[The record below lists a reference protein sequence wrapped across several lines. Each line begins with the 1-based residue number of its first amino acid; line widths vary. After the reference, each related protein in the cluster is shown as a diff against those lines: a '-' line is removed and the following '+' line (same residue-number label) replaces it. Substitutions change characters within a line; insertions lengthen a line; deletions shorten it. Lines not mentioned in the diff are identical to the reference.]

1 MRDAKA
7 YWQDIHDQ
15 TEHFIYKGHADRG
28 WLWMFELSQLMLN
41 KSAQK
46 NPAAATTGRKN
57 FNKLIYSSSVSRKA
71 E

>member
-1 MRDAKA
+1 MRDTRGF
-7 YWQDIHDQ
+7 WLDQ
-15 TEHFIYKGHADRG
+15 YAQANNFSLKGHSDSG
-28 WLWMFELSQLMLN
+28 WKWMLKLSKIMLN